1 MFSPKIRW
9 TLVLFFTILLLG
21 VGFQEWVFLIS
32 LIPLTILIIFYFFT
46 SPPEKLDLEI
56 IRELDQNR
64 FQEGE
69 HVEIFLRIRN
79 KGKKSI
85 DMLEIVD
92 ELPIQVSLK
101 SSSNHIITS
110 LDAGE
115 ETEFRYV
122 ISCDYRGRW
131 SLGPTH
137 IRARNF
143 IDSAYSVTTY
153 DTTEDKIVVIPNFEI
168 IRDMPFRTKYPKIS
182 DGPFHSKLKGEGLD
196 FSGVREF
203 LNSDSLGRINWPA
216 TAKYGKL
223 FTNEYELFRT
233 ADLLLILD
241 ATEKTASILDDQI
254 KAVLSLSEHFLKYKC
269 RVGLMIIRDAVDRF
283 NLSSSRQQL
292 VKFTEKLIDVQAT
305 KVESLN
311 ILSKRI
317 NTNVEQ
323 YFPMNCLTIIISPLI
338 HPAIN
343 KMLIDVAKRRRNSFF
358 LVPSIIS
365 SEWRFIKDKEDPPN
379 LLVHQDL
386 LLRRETEIT
395 RVFQEGLVIFEWDI
409 NTPFT
414 VFMNKLK
421 QIAVKRGRR

>member
-9 TLVLFFTILLLG
+9 TLVLFFSILLLG
-21 VGFQEWVFLIS
+21 IGFQEWVFLIS

-69 HVEIFLRIRN
+69 HIEISLRIRN
-79 KGKKSI
+79 KGKQAI
-85 DMLEIVD
+85 DLLEIID
-92 ELPIQVSLK
+92 KLPLQVSLK
-101 SSSNHIITS
+101 SSSNHILTS

-131 SLGPTH
+131 NLGPTH
-137 IRARNF
+137 VRARNF
-143 IDSAYSVTTY
+143 IDSAYTVETY
-153 DTTEDKIVVIPNFEI
+153 DKTEDNIVVIPNFEI

-196 FSGVREF
+196 FSGVREY
-203 LNSDSLGRINWPA
+203 LHSDSLARINWAA
-216 TAKYGKL
+216 TAKYGRL

-241 ATEKTASILDDQI
+241 ATEKSASILEDQI

-292 VKFTEKLIDVQAT
+292 IKFTEKLIDVQAT
-305 KVESLN
+305 KIENFN
-311 ILSKRI
+311 ILESRI
-317 NTNVEQ
+317 KTNIDH
-323 YFPMNCLTIIISPLI
+323 YFPMNCLTIIVTPLI
-338 HPAIN
+338 HPAVN
-343 KMLIDVAKRRRNSFF
+343 KMLIDAAKRRRNSFF

-365 SEWRFIKDKEDPPN
+365 SEWRFIQDKENPPN
-379 LLVHQDL
+379 LLVHQSL
-386 LLRRETEIT
+386 LLRRQTEIT
-395 RVFQEGLVIFEWDI
+395 QVFHEGLVVFEWDV
-409 NTPFT
+409 NTPFS

>member
-9 TLVLFFTILLLG
+9 TLVLFFSILLLG
-21 VGFQEWVFLIS
+21 IGFQEWVFLIS

-69 HVEIFLRIRN
+69 HIEISIRIRN
-79 KGKKSI
+79 KGKQAI
-85 DMLEIVD
+85 DMLEIID
-92 ELPIQVSLK
+92 KLPLQVSLK

-131 SLGPTH
+131 NLGPTH
-137 IRARNF
+137 VRARNF
-143 IDSAYSVTTY
+143 IDSAYTVETY
-153 DTTEDKIVVIPNFEI
+153 DNTEDNIVVIPNFEI

-196 FSGVREF
+196 FSGVREY
-203 LNSDSLGRINWPA
+203 LHSDSLARINWPA
-216 TAKYGKL
+216 TAKYGRL

-241 ATEKTASILDDQI
+241 ATEKSASILEDQI
-254 KAVLSLSEHFLKYKC
+254 KAILSLSEHFLKYKC

-292 VKFTEKLIDVQAT
+292 IKFTEKLIDVQAT
-305 KVESLN
+305 KIENFN
-311 ILSKRI
+311 ILESRI
-317 NTNVEQ
+317 KTNIDH
-323 YFPMNCLTIIISPLI
+323 YFPMNCLTIIVTPLI
-338 HPAIN
+338 HPAVN
-343 KMLIDVAKRRRNSFF
+343 KMLIDAAKRRRNSFF

-365 SEWRFIKDKEDPPN
+365 SEWRFIQDKENPPN
-379 LLVHQDL
+379 LLVHQNL
-386 LLRRETEIT
+386 LLRRQTEIT
-395 RVFQEGLVIFEWDI
+395 RVFHEGLVVFEWDV
-409 NTPFT
+409 NTPFS

>member
-9 TLVLFFTILLLG
+9 TVVLFFIILLLG

-32 LIPLTILIIFYFFT
+32 LIPLTVLIIFYFFT

-69 HVEIFLRIRN
+69 HVEISLRIRN
-79 KGKKSI
+79 KGKQSI
-85 DMLEIVD
+85 DILEIVD

-101 SSSNHIITS
+101 SSSNHILTS

-131 SLGPTH
+131 KLGPTH
-137 IRARNF
+137 VRVRNF
-143 IDSAYSVTTY
+143 IDSAFSVTTF
-153 DTTEDKIVVIPNFEI
+153 DSTEDRIIVIPNFEI

-203 LNSDSLGRINWPA
+203 LHSDSLARINWPA
-216 TAKYGKL
+216 TAKYGRL
-223 FTNEYELFRT
+223 FANEYELFRT
-233 ADLLLILD
+233 ADLLLVLD
-241 ATEKTASILDDQI
+241 ATEKTASILEDQI

-311 ILSKRI
+311 ILNRRI
-317 NTNVEQ
+317 NTNIDK
-323 YFPMNCLTIIISPLI
+323 YFPLNCLTIIISPLI
-338 HPAIN
+338 QPAIN

-358 LVPSIIS
+358 LVPSIVS
-365 SEWRFIKDKEDPPN
+365 SEWRYIKEKENPPN

-395 RVFQEGLVIFEWDI
+395 RVFQEGLVVFEWDV
-409 NTPFT
+409 NTPFS

>member
-9 TLVLFFTILLLG
+9 TLALFFTILLLG
-21 VGFQEWVFLIS
+21 IGFQEWVFLIS
-32 LIPLTILIIFYFFT
+32 LIPLIILAIFYFFT
-46 SPPEKLDLEI
+46 TPPEKLGLEI

-69 HVEIFLRIRN
+69 HIEISLRIRN
-79 KGKKSI
+79 KGKQAF
-85 DMLEIVD
+85 DMLEIID
-92 ELPIQVSLK
+92 ILPKQVSLK
-101 SSSNHIITS
+101 NSSNHIITS
-110 LDAGE
+110 LDVGE

-131 SLGPTH
+131 KLGPTH
-137 IRARNF
+137 VRARNF
-143 IDSAYSVTTY
+143 IDSAFTVETH
-153 DTTEDKIVVIPNFEI
+153 DNTEDKIIVIPNFEI

-182 DGPFHSKLKGEGLD
+182 DGPFPSKLKGEGLD
-196 FSGVREF
+196 FSGVREYTH
-203 LNSDSLGRINWPA
+203 SDSLGRINWPA
-216 TAKYGKL
+216 TAKYGRL

-233 ADLLLILD
+233 ADLLLVLD
-241 ATEKTASILDDQI
+241 ATEKSASILEDQI

-292 VKFTEKLIDVQAT
+292 IKFTEKLIDVQAT
-305 KVESLN
+305 KVESFN
-311 ILSKRI
+311 ILEKRI
-317 NTNVEQ
+317 KNNIDQ

-338 HPAIN
+338 HPTIN
-343 KMLIDVAKRRRNSFF
+343 KILIDVAKRRRNSFF

-365 SEWRFIKDKEDPPN
+365 SEWRFITEKEDIAN
-379 LLVHQDL
+379 LLVHQSL
-386 LLRRETEIT
+386 LLRRQTEIT
-395 RVFQEGLVIFEWDI
+395 RVFHEGLVVFEWDV
-409 NTPFT
+409 NTPFS